1 MNISCIIIDDE
12 KLARE
17 LLLEFLEPFDN
28 IEVVA
33 ECSRGTEAVEKI
45 NTLKPDLIFL
55 DVQMPGMDGFGVL
68 EEIDHIPYVIF
79 TTAYDQYAL
88 QAFENNAVDYI
99 LKPLDEE
106 RFRKAIDRATHRIA
120 SEKNA
125 SNIEDLLSSLQ
136 GSSNDSREKYS
147 SHLFVQK
154 SEKLLNLEVKDIM
167 HLEASG
173 DYTVLSTKGDQFLS
187 SSGIGK
193 LEDKLNPDIFIRIH
207 RSTII
212 NLNYLKEIEKHF
224 NGGLIVKMENGK
236 SFPVSRTYAKQIRK
250 KVV

>member
-1 MNISCIIIDDE
+1 MKIDCLIIDDE
-12 KLARE
+12 KLARD
-17 LLLEFLEPFDN
+17 LLMEFLEPYPDV
-28 IEVVA
+28 EVVGQ
-33 ECSRGTEAVEKI
+33 CSKGKDAVEKI
-45 NTLKPDLIFL
+45 DKLKPKLIFL
-55 DVQMPGMDGFGVL
+55 DVQMPGMDGFDVL
-68 EEIDHIPYVIF
+68 EAIEHKPYVIF
-79 TTAYDQYAL
+79 TTAYDQYAI
-88 QAFENNAVDYI
+88 QAFDKNAIDYL

-106 RFRKAIDRATHRIA
+106 RFKLAIKRATERIKA
-120 SEKNA
+120 EQTNV
-125 SNIEDLLSSLQ
+125 EDLLMNIRSGGDES
-136 GSSNDSREKYS
+136 KYS

-154 SEKLLNLEVKDIM
+154 SEKLLNLEVKDIV

-173 DYTVLSTKGDQFLS
+173 DYTVLTTKTDQYLS

-193 LEDKLNPDIFIRIH
+193 LEEKLNPDTFIRIH

>member
-1 MNISCIIIDDE
+1 MKIDCIIIDDE

-17 LLLEFLEPFDN
+17 LLMEFLEPFSD
-28 IEVVA
+28 IEIVA
-33 ECSRGTEAVEKI
+33 ECSNGKDAIDKI
-45 NTLKPDLIFL
+45 ESLKPQLIFL
-55 DVQMPGMDGFGVL
+55 DVQMPGMDGFDVL
-68 EEIDHIPYVIF
+68 ESIEHKPYVIF
-79 TTAYDQYAL
+79 TTAYDQYAIK
-88 QAFENNAVDYI
+88 AFDKNAIDYL

-106 RFRKAIDRATHRIA
+106 RFNVAVNRAFERIKAD
-120 SEKNA
+120 E
-125 SNIEDLLSSLQ
+125 SNVEELISSIRGTIENTDGKFST
-136 GSSNDSREKYS
+136 
-147 SHLFVQK
+147 HLFVQK
-154 SEKLLNLEVKDIM
+154 SEKLLNIEVKNII

-173 DYTVLSTKGDQFLS
+173 DYTVLSTKTDQFLS

-193 LEDKLNPDIFIRIH
+193 LEGKLDPEVFIRIH

-236 SFPVSRTYAKQIRK
+236 SFPVSRTYAKEIRK

>member
-1 MNISCIIIDDE
+1 MKLDCIIVDDE
-12 KLARE
+12 KLARD
-17 LLLEFLEPFDN
+17 LLMEFLEPYPE
-28 IEVVA
+28 IEVLA
-33 ECSRGTEAVEKI
+33 QCSKGNEAVDKI
-45 NTLKPDLIFL
+45 EELKPKLIFL
-55 DVQMPGMDGFGVL
+55 DVQMPGMDGFDVL
-68 EEIDHIPYVIF
+68 EALEYKPYVIF
-79 TTAYDQYAL
+79 TTAYDQYAI
-88 QAFENNAVDYI
+88 QAFDNNAIDYL

-106 RFRKAIDRATHRIA
+106 RFKRAIERATERIDT
-120 SEKNA
+120 EKGNV
-125 SNIEDLLSSLQ
+125 EELLQSLKMAE
-136 GSSNDSREKYS
+136 GEVTKYS
-147 SHLFVQK
+147 THLFVQK

-173 DYTVLSTKGDQFLS
+173 DYTVLTTKTDQFLS

-193 LEDKLNPDIFIRIH
+193 LEGKLDPETFIRIH

>member
-1 MNISCIIIDDE
+1 MKIDCIIIDDE
-12 KLARE
+12 KLARD
-17 LLLEFLEPFDN
+17 LLMEFLEPYPE

-33 ECSRGTEAVEKI
+33 QCSKGKEAVEKI
-45 NTLKPDLIFL
+45 DQLKPKLIFL
-55 DVQMPGMDGFGVL
+55 DVQMPGMDGFDVL
-68 EEIDHIPYVIF
+68 EAIKHKPYVIF
-79 TTAYDQYAL
+79 TTAYDQYAI
-88 QAFENNAVDYI
+88 QAFDKNAIDYV
-99 LKPLDEE
+99 LKPLDED
-106 RFRKAIDRATHRIA
+106 RFKLAIKRATQRINA
-120 SEKNA
+120 DKNNVEELIMSIKSA
-125 SNIEDLLSSLQ
+125 D
-136 GSSNDSREKYS
+136 NDQKYS

-154 SEKLLNLEVKDIM
+154 SEKLFNLEVKDIM

-173 DYTVLSTKGDQFLS
+173 DYTVLTTKNDQYLS

-193 LEDKLNPDIFIRIH
+193 LEEKLNPDQFIRIH

-224 NGGLIVKMENGK
+224 NGGLIVKMQNGK

>member
-1 MNISCIIIDDE
+1 MKIQCIVIDDE
-12 KLARE
+12 KLARD
-17 LLLEFLEPFDN
+17 LLNEFLDSYP
-28 IEVVA
+28 EVEVIA
-33 ECSRGTEAVEKI
+33 QAAKGTEAVKLINEKE
-45 NTLKPDLIFL
+45 PDLIFL
-55 DVQMPGMDGFGVL
+55 DVQMPGMDGFEVL
-68 EEIDHIPYVIF
+68 EKIDHMPYVIF
-79 TTAYDQYAL
+79 TTAYDQYAIK
-88 QAFENNAVDYI
+88 AFDNNAVDYI

-106 RFRKAIDRATHRIA
+106 RFKLAIKRALDRINHDQNNLDQLLT
-120 SEKNA
+120 
-125 SNIEDLLSSLQ
+125 NIKKKDEA
-136 GSSNDSREKYS
+136 YS

-154 SEKLLNLEVKDIM
+154 SEKLLNIPVNDIM

-173 DYTVLSTKGDQFLS
+173 DYTVLTTPKDQFLS

-193 LEDKLNPDIFIRIH
+193 LEEKLNPEVFIRIH

-236 SFPVSRTYAKQIRK
+236 TFPVSRTYAKLIRK

>member
-1 MNISCIIIDDE
+1 MKLECIIIDDE
-12 KLARE
+12 KLARD
-17 LLLEFLEPFDN
+17 LLLEFLEPFTE

-33 ECSRGTEAVEKI
+33 QCAKGKDAVAKI
-45 NTLKPDLIFL
+45 DELEPKLIFL
-55 DVQMPGMDGFGVL
+55 DVQMPGMDGFDVL
-68 EEIDHIPYVIF
+68 EAIEHKPYVIF
-79 TTAYDQYAL
+79 TTAYDQYAI
-88 QAFENNAVDYI
+88 QAFDKNAIDYL
-99 LKPLDEE
+99 LKPLDED
-106 RFRKAIDRATHRIA
+106 RFKLAIKRATQRIRA
-120 SEKNA
+120 DKNNVEELIM
-125 SNIEDLLSSLQ
+125 SIKSS
-136 GSSNDSREKYS
+136 DDDAKFS

-154 SEKLLNLEVKDIM
+154 SEKLFNLEVKQII

-173 DYTVLSTKGDQFLS
+173 DYTVLTSNDDQYLS

-193 LEDKLNPDIFIRIH
+193 LEEKLNPDQFIRIH

-224 NGGLIVKMENGK
+224 NGGLIVKMQNGK

>member
-1 MNISCIIIDDE
+1 
-12 KLARE
+12 LARD
-17 LLLEFLEPFDN
+17 LLIEFLEPFED

-33 ECSRGTEAVEKI
+33 QCAKGSEAVEKI
-45 NTLKPDLIFL
+45 NELEPDLIFL

-68 EEIDHIPYVIF
+68 EAIEHTPYVIF

-88 QAFENNAVDYI
+88 QAFEQNAVDYV
-99 LKPLDEE
+99 LKPLNEE
-106 RFRKAIDRATHRIA
+106 RFNLAVQRATERISSDSTA
-120 SEKNA
+120 NV
-125 SNIEDLLSSLQ
+125 EDLLKSIQ
-136 GSSNDSREKYS
+136 GNTSEGAKYS

-154 SEKLLNLEVKDIM
+154 SEKLLNLEVKEIM
-167 HLEASG
+167 YLEASG
-173 DYTVLSTKGDQFLS
+173 DYTVLSTKNDQFLS

-193 LEDKLNPDIFIRIH
+193 LEEKLDPEVFIRIH

-212 NLNYLKEIEKHF
+212 NLNFLKEIEKHF

-236 SFPVSRTYAKQIRK
+236 SFPVSRTYAKLIRK

>member
-1 MNISCIIIDDE
+1 MNISCIVVDDE

-17 LLLEFLEPFDN
+17 LLMEFLEPFEE
-28 IEVVA
+28 IEVIA

-68 EEIDHIPYVIF
+68 EEIDHVPYVIF
-79 TTAYDQYAL
+79 TTAYDKYAL
-88 QAFENNAVDYI
+88 QAFESNAVDYL

-106 RFRKAIDRATHRIA
+106 RFNQAISRANQRIK
-120 SEKNA
+120 SEKSA
-125 SNIEDLLSSLQ
+125 TNIEELLKSVQ
-136 GSSNDSREKYS
+136 GDDSREKYS

-154 SEKLLNLEVKDIM
+154 SEKLLNLDVRDIM

-173 DYTVLSTKGDQFLS
+173 DYTVLSTKNDQFLS

-193 LEDKLNPDIFIRIH
+193 LEEKLNPDVFIRIH

>member
-1 MNISCIIIDDE
+1 MNISCIVVDDE

-17 LLLEFLEPFDN
+17 LLMEFLEPFEE
-28 IEVVA
+28 IEVIA
-33 ECSRGTEAVEKI
+33 ECGRGTEAVEKI
-45 NTLKPDLIFL
+45 NSLKPDLIFL

-68 EEIDHIPYVIF
+68 EEIDHVPYVIF
-79 TTAYDQYAL
+79 TTAYDKYAL

-99 LKPLDEE
+99 LKPLDED
-106 RFRKAIDRATHRIA
+106 RFKQAINRARQRIK
-120 SEKNA
+120 SEKSA
-125 SNIEDLLSSLQ
+125 TNIEELLRTVQ
-136 GSSNDSREKYS
+136 GEDAREKYS

-154 SEKLLNLEVKDIM
+154 SEKLLNLDVRDIM

-173 DYTVLSTKGDQFLS
+173 DYTVLSTKSDQFLS

-193 LEDKLNPDIFIRIH
+193 LEEKLDPEVFIRIH

>member
-1 MNISCIIIDDE
+1 MKIDCIIVDDE
-12 KLARE
+12 QLARD
-17 LLLEFLEPFDN
+17 LLVEFLEPFPD
-28 IEVVA
+28 IELVA
-33 ECSRGTEAVEKI
+33 QCSNGKDAVEKI
-45 NTLKPDLIFL
+45 DELKPQLIFL
-55 DVQMPGMDGFGVL
+55 DVQMPGMDGFDVL
-68 EEIDHIPYVIF
+68 ESIDHKPYVIF
-79 TTAYDQYAL
+79 TTAYDQYAIK
-88 QAFENNAVDYI
+88 AFDKNAIDYL

-106 RFRKAIDRATHRIA
+106 RFGRAVSRAFERIREDDSNVEELIA
-120 SEKNA
+120 TIRGSLSGGEK
-125 SNIEDLLSSLQ
+125 S
-136 GSSNDSREKYS
+136 YS

-154 SEKLLNLEVKDIM
+154 SEKLLNLEVKDII

-173 DYTVLSTKGDQFLS
+173 DYTVLTTKGDQFLS

-193 LEDKLNPDIFIRIH
+193 LEGKLDPEVFIRIH

-236 SFPVSRTYAKQIRK
+236 TFPVSRTYAKQIRK

>member
-1 MNISCIIIDDE
+1 MNISCIVIDDE

-17 LLLEFLEPFDN
+17 LLMEFLEPFDDV
-28 IEVVA
+28 EVIA
-33 ECSRGTEAVEKI
+33 ECSRGNEAVEKI
-45 NTLKPDLIFL
+45 DELKPDLIFL

-68 EEIDHIPYVIF
+68 EEIEHIPYVIF

-88 QAFENNAVDYI
+88 QAFENNAVDYL

-106 RFRKAIDRATHRIA
+106 RFQTAIVRARQRIK
-120 SEKNA
+120 SDKSA
-125 SNIEDLLSSLQ
+125 SNIEELLRSVKEET
-136 GSSNDSREKYS
+136 GDAREKYS

-154 SEKLLNLEVKDIM
+154 SEKLLNLDVRDII

-173 DYTVLSTKGDQFLS
+173 DYTVLSTKNDQFLS

-193 LEDKLNPDIFIRIH
+193 LEEKLNPDIFIRIH